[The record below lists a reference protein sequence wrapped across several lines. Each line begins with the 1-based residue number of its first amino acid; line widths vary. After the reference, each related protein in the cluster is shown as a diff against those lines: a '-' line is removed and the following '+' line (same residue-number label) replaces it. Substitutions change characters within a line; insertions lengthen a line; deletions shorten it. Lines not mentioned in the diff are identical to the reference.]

1 MYVCVCNALK
11 VDTVRCLAA
20 EGLSFEEIQ
29 AITNCAGN
37 CGSCREFAETVV
49 DSVRAPHSVSP
60 ILPLLSPA

>member
-49 DSVRAPHSVSP
+49 DSVHQTTPST
-60 ILPLLSPA
+60 LPLLSPA